1 MNMKTKTDVVVKD
14 SENFE
19 GYMANSNEEFKMLI
33 MNKAMKSFAKAEAHF
48 KPIKLD
54 SLLSKLYL
62 AL

>member
-1 MNMKTKTDVVVKD
+1 MSGKVTGKTALKD
-14 SENFE
+14 TENHE
-19 GYMANSNEEFKMLI
+19 GLMVNSNEEFKMLI
-33 MNKAMKSFAKAEAHF
+33 MNKAMKSFAKAEAHL